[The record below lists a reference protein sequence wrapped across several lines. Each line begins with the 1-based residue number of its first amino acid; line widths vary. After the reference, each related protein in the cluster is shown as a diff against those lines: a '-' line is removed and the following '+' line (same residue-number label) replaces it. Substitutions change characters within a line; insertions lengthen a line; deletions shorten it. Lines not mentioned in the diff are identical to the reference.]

1 MAHDILIVD
10 DEDDIRQLIAGILDD
25 EGYDTR
31 QAASSA
37 EAFAAIAARQ
47 PSLIILDVWLRE
59 SSHDGLQMLE
69 MIRKENPSQQVIMI
83 SGHGTFDMAVS
94 ATKMGAYDFI
104 AKPFKTDVLL
114 HTIGRAV
121 EEARLRQEN
130 FELQANAIDRVDE
143 LIGES
148 PAIVQLRQAIER
160 VAPTDSR
167 ILFTG
172 PAGVGKGVVARIVH
186 RLSARRKGR
195 FVVLNCAGLEP
206 EGLEPALFGAEAQN
220 GGPRKIGVL
229 EAAHKGT
236 LLLDEVADMPL
247 ETQGK
252 ITRVLHRK
260 IFERLGGKNEVE
272 IDVRVLATT
281 NRDVQSEI
289 EAGRFREDL
298 YYRLNVV
305 PVAVPALSDRR
316 QDIPALA
323 AHLMERLCRAKGH
336 SSCSLAADALAALQA
351 YDWPGNIW
359 ELINVLERLLLHAD
373 AGVPLRSDAVARA
386 IGLGESNMVRNDMVM
401 DVMNQPL
408 RDARESFER
417 EYLDFH
423 LTRFSGNISK
433 TAEFVGMDRAA
444 LHRKLKLLGVQNR
457 PQRIGADAESKVE

>member
-10 DEDDIRQLIAGILDD
+10 DEDDIRELIAGILDD
-25 EGYDTR
+25 EGYGTR
-31 QAASSA
+31 QAANSTD
-37 EAFAAIAARQ
+37 AFAAIAARQ

-59 SSHDGLQMLE
+59 SAHDGLQMLE
-69 MIRKENPSQQVIMI
+69 IIRRENPLQQVIMI

-114 HTIGRAV
+114 HTVGRAV

-130 FELQANAIDRVDE
+130 QELQSRAIDRIDE
-143 LIGES
+143 LVGDS
-148 PAIVQLRQAIER
+148 PAITQLRQTIER

-172 PAGVGKGVVARIVH
+172 PSGAGKGVVARLVH
-186 RLSARRKGR
+186 RLSARRDGR
-195 FVVLNCAGLEP
+195 FVVLDCAGLEP
-206 EGLEPALFGAEAQN
+206 DRLEPELFGTEPGNGEARQ
-220 GGPRKIGVL
+220 IGLL

-252 ITRVLHRK
+252 ITRALHRK
-260 IFERLGGKNEVE
+260 QFMRLGGSNEVE
-272 IDVRVLATT
+272 VDVRVLATT
-281 NRDVQSEI
+281 NRDIRAEI
-289 EAGRFREDL
+289 EEGRFREDL

-305 PVAVPALSDRR
+305 PVAVPALSARR
-316 QDIPALA
+316 PDIPALA
-323 AHLMERLCRAKGH
+323 EHLMERLCRVKGRTPFR
-336 SSCSLAADALAALQA
+336 LGEDALAALQA
-351 YDWPGNIW
+351 HDWPGNVW

-373 AGVPLRSDAVARA
+373 PAQPIRSDAVSRA
-386 IGLGESNMVRNDMVM
+386 IGQEAPGAMRWDNAAE
-401 DVMNQPL
+401 VMNQPL
-408 RDARESFER
+408 REAREAFER

-423 LTRFSGNISK
+423 LTRFSGNISR

-444 LHRKLKLLGVQNR
+444 LHRKLKLLGVQGR
-457 PQRIGADAESKVE
+457 P